1 MPETEQ
7 RPSPPA
13 EPQSTSGLPATLG
26 AAQSRDPGEGAF
38 SRWMRTLFGWRSGS
52 TRADLKE
59 FLEGSVPSELGFSPE
74 EGTMLKN
81 ILGLRERRI
90 DDVMV
95 PRAHIVAIQ
104 QDIALG
110 ELVKVFEKAGH
121 SRLVAYDDTLDDPVG
136 MVHIR
141 DLIAFMTAR
150 ASTAPK
156 PKPRRRKKASG
167 SETAPAEDAAGKRAD
182 KVPEGMLDLSAID
195 LAMPLSKTRII
206 RTMLFVPPSMPAIDL
221 LAKMQATRIHL
232 ALVVDEYGGTDGIVS
247 IEDLVEL
254 IVGDIED
261 EHDDEEAPGI
271 SRQADGSFVADA
283 RASLEDVI
291 EAVGKGFDVGEALNE
306 VDTLAGYL
314 VSQVGRVPVRGE
326 LVPGPSGF
334 EFEVLDAD
342 PRRVKKV
349 RIHRGKSKPGERLR
363 ELPAPSP
370 IKPAS
375 PASASQDTGP
385 GKGPQQP

>member
-1 MPETEQ
+1 
-7 RPSPPA
+7 
-13 EPQSTSGLPATLG
+13 
-26 AAQSRDPGEGAF
+26 
-38 SRWMRTLFGWRSGS
+38 
-52 TRADLKE
+52 
-59 FLEGSVPSELGFSPE
+59 
-74 EGTMLKN
+74 MLKN

-95 PRAHIVAIQ
+95 PRAHIIAVE
-104 QDIALG
+104 QDIPLG

-121 SRLVAYDDTLDDPVG
+121 SRLVAYNDTLDDPVG

-150 ASTAPK
+150 ASTTPR
-156 PKPRRRKKASG
+156 PKPRRRKKTA
-167 SETAPAEDAAGKRAD
+167 ETETSPETTEKSAE
-182 KVPEGMLDLSAID
+182 KVSEGMLDLSAID

-247 IEDLVEL
+247 IEDIVEL

-261 EHDDEEAPGI
+261 EHDDEESPGI
-271 SRQADGSFVADA
+271 LKQSDGSFVADA

-326 LVPGPSGF
+326 LVPGPGGF

-349 RIHRGKSKPGERLR
+349 RIHRGKNKIGERKGESKPGESKPGERPR
-363 ELPAPSP
+363 DLPSAPAAAVP
-370 IKPAS
+370 
-375 PASASQDTGP
+375 QDQHP
-385 GKGPQQP
+385 GKSPQQP